1 LPGAQLV
8 VVLEA
13 VDRGSEAEAGSE
25 VAMTRSVLAVDPG
38 PRSHGVVLFDG
49 QRVIESRDMTTEE
62 LRCYIQWL
70 ATDDPPAIA
79 CEWIASYGMPVG
91 KEVFETVL
99 QIGMLRA
106 ITPMRLIPRAD
117 IKLHLCGSMRA
128 KDANIRQ
135 ALLDK
140 LGPVGTK
147 KNPKSLRLIHLRR
160 EKNLLRWVAWTQNH
174 ENNT

>member
-1 LPGAQLV
+1 
-8 VVLEA
+8 
-13 VDRGSEAEAGSE
+13 
-25 VAMTRSVLAVDPG
+25 MTRSVLAVDPG

-49 QRVIESRDMTTEE
+49 QRVVGSYDMTTEE
-62 LRCYIQWL
+62 LRRHIQWL
-70 ATDDPPAIA
+70 VTDEPPIIA

-99 QIGMLRA
+99 QIGMLHA

-147 KNPKSLRLIHLRR
+147 KNPGPLYGVSGHKWAALAVAVTAAEVARTER
-160 EKNLLRWVAWTQNH
+160 ELVLEEVG
-174 ENNT
+174 